1 MNTDTK
7 IKNNSFSNVIKG
19 ISRADSIKDVGSS
32 ILSIILALIIGGL
45 IVLLIGESPLT
56 AYKSLFFGA
65 FGSVKGIANTFTKS
79 IPLLFTG
86 LAVGV
91 AFRCGLLNIGGEGQL
106 YIGAFTSVIAAIFF
120 PPIPRI
126 ILLPVIILLGML
138 AGALWGSFA
147 GVLKAKYGIH
157 EVIVTVMTNYIAI
170 QLTSYFVNYPFKA
183 EGWIAQTE
191 MVPAAAALN
200 RLIPK
205 TQLTSALFI
214 ALAAVVIVYIL
225 LWKTS
230 LGFEIRSTG
239 ENPTAAESGGISIA
253 RNTILAMAVSGGIA
267 ALAGITQTL
276 GLYGRFIDKFSPG
289 FGFTGIAVAVLGR
302 NHPFGIALTALLFGA
317 LDAGALQMNRETSIS
332 SNLVVIIQGLVIL
345 FVAAPEIVRA
355 MKLRRGEN

>member
-1 MNTDTK
+1 MDMNTKTK
-7 IKNNSFSNVIKG
+7 DNLFVSTVKG
-19 ISRADSIKDVGSS
+19 ISRIESIKDIWSS
-32 ILSIILALIIGGL
+32 ILSIVLALVIGGV

-56 AYKSLFFGA
+56 AYRSLFLGA
-65 FGSVKGIANTFTKS
+65 FGSVKGIANTLTKS

-106 YIGAFTSVIAAIFF
+106 FIGAFTSVVSAIYL
-120 PPIPRI
+120 PPMPRF
-126 ILLPVIILLGML
+126 ILLPVVILLGVL

-170 QLTSYFVNYPFKA
+170 QLTSYFVNYHFKA
-183 EGWIAQTE
+183 EGMIAQTE
-191 MVPAAAALN
+191 KIPSAAALSK
-200 RLIPK
+200 LIPK

-230 LGFEIRSTG
+230 LGFEIRSAG
-239 ENPTAAESGGISIA
+239 ENPTAAQSGGISIA
-253 RNTILAMAVSGGIA
+253 RNTILAMALSGGIA

-302 NHPFGIALTALLFGA
+302 NHPFGIVLTSLLFGA

-345 FVAAPEIVRA
+345 FVAAPEIVKA
-355 MKLRRGEN
+355 MRLRKGEN

>member
-1 MNTDTK
+1 MSK
-7 IKNNSFSNVIKG
+7 SSEKKKNSFSEIING
-19 ISRADSIKDVGSS
+19 ISRVESLKDVWSS
-32 ILSIILALIIGGL
+32 ILSIILALIAGGL

-56 AYKSLFFGA
+56 AYKSLFLGA
-65 FGSVKGIANTFTKS
+65 FGSVKGIANTLTKS

-86 LAVGV
+86 LSVGL
-91 AFRCGLLNIGGEGQL
+91 AFRCGLMNIGGEGQL
-106 YIGAFTSVIAAIFF
+106 FIGAFTSVIAAIYL
-120 PPIPRI
+120 PLPRI
-126 ILLPVIILLGML
+126 ILLPLVILLGML
-138 AGALWGSFA
+138 AGALWGGFA
-147 GVLKAKYGIH
+147 GLLKAKYGLH

-191 MVPAAAALN
+191 AVPAAAALN

-205 TQLTSALFI
+205 TQLTSALYI
-214 ALAAVVIVYIL
+214 AFAAVIIVYLL

-230 LGFEIRSTG
+230 IGYEIRSVG
-239 ENPTAAESGGISIA
+239 ENPSAAESGGISTA
-253 RNTILAMAVSGGIA
+253 RNTILAMAISGGIA

-302 NHPFGIALTALLFGA
+302 NHPFGIVLTALLFGA

-345 FVAAPEIVRA
+345 FVAAPEIVKALR
-355 MKLRRGEN
+355 LRRGAKQ

>member
-1 MNTDTK
+1 MKADTK
-7 IKNNSFSNVIKG
+7 SKNNSFSNIVRG
-19 ISRADSIKDVGSS
+19 ILRVDSVKDVWSS

-56 AYKSLFFGA
+56 AYKSLFLGA
-65 FGSVKGIANTFTKS
+65 FGSVKGIANTLTKS

-106 YIGAFTSVIAAIFF
+106 FIGAFTSAIAAIYF
-120 PPIPRI
+120 PPMPRI
-126 ILLPVIILLGML
+126 ILLPLVILLGVL

-147 GVLKAKYGIH
+147 GLLKAKYGIH

-230 LGFEIRSTG
+230 IGFAIRSVG
-239 ENPTAAESGGISIA
+239 ENPTAAESGGINIA

-302 NHPFGIALTALLFGA
+302 NHPFGIVLTALLFGA